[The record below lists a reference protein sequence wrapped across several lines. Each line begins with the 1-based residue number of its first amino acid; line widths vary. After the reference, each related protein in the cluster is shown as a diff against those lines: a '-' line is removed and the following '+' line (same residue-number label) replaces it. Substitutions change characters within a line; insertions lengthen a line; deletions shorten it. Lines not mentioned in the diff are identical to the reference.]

1 MYWSMISFL
10 TSSSSLTP
18 TSLRVEPTTFR
29 VWVKESQLI
38 IGQKTEATK
47 LDLVA
52 WSPSSPCQLGHH
64 HLDQNNLD
72 HHCHQYRHCC
82 HHCWHQV
89 KNLIAWLS
97 LCFILEK
104 SWVALYSDVCEWV
117 SMSGI
122 GVTRPNLHFFQYMS
136 HSQMLG
142 KFEYTLPAKFW
153 RLVGCTEMLSW

>member
-64 HLDQNNLD
+64 HLDQSNLD

-89 KNLIAWLS
+89 KNLIWIDFCRMSATIF
-97 LCFILEK
+97 FILVFWLFCGVHVFHEK
-104 SWVALYSDVCEWV
+104 QWSFIHDMGRLW
-117 SMSGI
+117 
-122 GVTRPNLHFFQYMS
+122 RYMGS
-136 HSQMLG
+136 RKNDLICS
-142 KFEYTLPAKFW
+142 
-153 RLVGCTEMLSW
+153 